1 MQRVVVPTEV
11 ADLPEAVCMAV
22 TVEFASFSCRLCENK
37 ISSMIEESLQF
48 LLSCTGCLPV

>member
-1 MQRVVVPTEV
+1 MQRVVVPNEV
-11 ADLPEAVCMAV
+11 VDLPEAVCMAV